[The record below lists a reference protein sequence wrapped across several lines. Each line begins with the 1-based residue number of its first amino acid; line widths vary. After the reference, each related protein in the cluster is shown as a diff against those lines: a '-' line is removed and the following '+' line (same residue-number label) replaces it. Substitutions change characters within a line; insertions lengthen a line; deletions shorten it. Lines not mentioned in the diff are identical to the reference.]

1 MRQVLGRLAVA
12 NDFVRIVDRL
22 DSIEGFLMPLEGY
35 ALLLMAQYGPGTG
48 AVVEIGSY
56 LGRSTCFL
64 AIGAQRAGRPAV
76 VAVDHFEGSPEH
88 QAGKSHQSSVLVA
101 EGTTYNQFLRN
112 LERAKVSEHV
122 KPVRSGSLE
131 AAKNWSGPIRL
142 LFIDGDHSYQSSRD
156 DFRAWSGNVE
166 SNGLVAFHDVG
177 VWPGVTEFYKELLAE
192 GRWREQASVQSLR
205 VVARA

>member
-12 NDFVRIVDRL
+12 NDFVSIIDRL
-22 DSIEGFLMPLEGY
+22 NSIEGFLMPLEGY
-35 ALLLMAQYGPGTG
+35 ALLLMAQHGPGIG

-88 QAGKSHQSSVLVA
+88 QAGESHQSSVLVA
-101 EGTTYNQFLRN
+101 EGTTYNQFLQN
-112 LERAKVSEHV
+112 LERAKVSDHV

-156 DFRAWSGNVE
+156 DFGAWSANVE

-177 VWPGVTEFYKELLAE
+177 VWPGVTGFYKELLAE